1 MNSKEFY
8 QQLVQAQYSAL
19 YLYAMSIL
27 HDSYL
32 AEDLVMDTF
41 HTAFVR
47 IEVVQGHE
55 NPKGAE
61 EKVKAAL
68 NAICNRT

>member
-1 MNSKEFY
+1 MNSQEFY
-8 QQLVQAQYSAL
+8 SQLVQAQYSPL

-41 HTAFVR
+41 HTAFLKIKLSRPMR
-47 IEVVQGHE
+47 ILQAG
-55 NPKGAE
+55 
-61 EKVKAAL
+61 
-68 NAICNRT
+68 